1 MMLPDNGKVVIIDDK
16 IDEVI
21 NLISGLSAEKIPFV
35 YYKDESG
42 DDLPETP
49 LQNVRI
55 IFLDLLLIDDNAP
68 PVKKVVSSIISR
80 LKRVLSKDNGPY
92 ILIYWSTKRRKYS
105 SALEREL
112 SKNSLKEYKPFEILS
127 LSKPSTIEKVQEEL
141 AIRFE
146 KFKSLKAFF
155 LFESIA
161 NRTAGNIVNQFSYI
175 FSVDGSW
182 DKNLKDVLYKMGE
195 ARVGEA
201 NFKALSDSEKIKNS
215 LLTISTTIDENI
227 EKSISACDFD
237 EINFDTLHK
246 YDTTIEA
253 KAKFNS
259 RLHLFEPIAGPIKS
273 GNIYFLR
280 NRKAIS
286 NEIIDKAKEP
296 HADFQYFRSKVFFL
310 DLTPVCD
317 YSQDKKYVRG
327 VYGILVEKDDL
338 KLFKKSL
345 PAFCKKSP
353 ILFIEK
359 RLTIMIL
366 DFRFSESMLSKEF
379 KKKDWN
385 ASHKISNELLNEFQ
399 AELSKYIN
407 RPGFTSMY

>member
-42 DDLPETP
+42 DDLPETS
-49 LQNVRI
+49 LKNVRI

-80 LKRVLSKDNGPY
+80 LKRIISEDNGPY
-92 ILIYWSTKRRKYS
+92 ILIYWSTQRKKYS
-105 SALEREL
+105 KALEREL
-112 SKNSLKEYKPFEILS
+112 SKKSLKNYKPFEILS
-127 LSKPSTIEKVQEEL
+127 LSKPSSIEKVQEEL
-141 AIRFE
+141 AKRFE

-161 NRTAGNIVNQFSYI
+161 NKTAGNIVNQFSNI

-195 ARVGEA
+195 ARVGEV
-201 NFKALSDSEKIKNS
+201 NYKALPDSEKIKNS

-227 EKSISACDFD
+227 EKSISICDFD
-237 EINFDTLHK
+237 EIDFDSLHK

-259 RLHLFEPIAGPIKS
+259 RLHLFAPISGSIKS

-280 NRKAIS
+280 NRKTIS
-286 NEIIDKAKEP
+286 NEIIDKAKDP
-296 HADFQYFRSKVFFL
+296 QANIQNFKPNVFFL

-327 VYGILVEKDDL
+327 VYGVLVEKDDM
-338 KLFKKSL
+338 KLFKKSM

-353 ILFIEK
+353 TLFIDK
-359 RLTIMIL
+359 KVTTMIL
-366 DFRFSESMLSKEF
+366 DFRFSESMLSQEF
-379 KKKDWN
+379 KKKDWS